1 MNKVKDDNQ
10 NIANAILRVRQ
21 ENKLSQEEFAE
32 KVGVTRQA
40 VSRWEMGVSVPSINT
55 FILISDI
62 FNVSIDSMVKNKENV
77 DEKIIL
83 NYKRENSKLKYNK
96 EIAFIVIGFL
106 GVICLPFLAEWEQA
120 KNMERFKTA
129 YTHSYDY
136 IIEYPLSILLALA
149 LVFIGYGTYSIIKRK
164 DEMTYDKKD

>member
-83 NYKRENSKLKYNK
+83 NYKTQTSHM
-96 EIAFIVIGFL
+96 IF
-106 GVICLPFLAEWEQA
+106 
-120 KNMERFKTA
+120 
-129 YTHSYDY
+129 
-136 IIEYPLSILLALA
+136 
-149 LVFIGYGTYSIIKRK
+149 TYAP
-164 DEMTYDKKD
+164 